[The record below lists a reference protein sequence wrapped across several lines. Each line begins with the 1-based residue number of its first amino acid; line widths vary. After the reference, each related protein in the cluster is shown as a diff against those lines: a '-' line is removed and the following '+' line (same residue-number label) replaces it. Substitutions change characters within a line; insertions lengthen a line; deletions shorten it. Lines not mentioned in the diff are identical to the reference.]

1 MSGPDEMRDRFQ
13 RQLGYTH
20 WLQMQF
26 GTEMIRRGIKM
37 SQELQENDENTPH
50 HQPRENRKR
59 MREEMPTP
67 TQLFGAKHSFVSKVL
82 VSCCTETG

>member
-1 MSGPDEMRDRFQ
+1 MR
-13 RQLGYTH
+13 
-20 WLQMQF
+20 F
-26 GTEMIRRGIKM
+26 GTEMIRRGIEM

-59 MREEMPTP
+59 MREEIPTP
-67 TQLFGAKHSFVSKVL
+67 TQLFGAKHSFVDTDTIIRCQTFL